1 MSSSHFA
8 LSALRGSRNGYSWLN
23 SDERKGK
30 SSRAFISPSISKKI
44 FAKQS
49 RASPVTKSRKLVRL
63 CRRKKKN
70 KVLENE
76 YFLPRWKENFQEE
89 RTRNEILRVGRE
101 EKKKSESLQ
110 LPSSIL
116 SLRSHPRF
124 PFFNVISQASDP
136 AGFRFPFLFRA
147 LAPFLVSPSLA
158 VTAPIYRKSIPRPM
172 FPFVFLFVPFKERE
186 SFYGGTRMTKT
197 EHLQE
202 ETLSLSFFLSLWR
215 KTIFP
220 RSNSSWT
227 LFKSF
232 DSHSIYLSRRD
243 I

>member
-1 MSSSHFA
+1 MTREKEKA
-8 LSALRGSRNGYSWLN
+8 AGLLSRPPFRKKFSPNRAAPHLSRSL
-23 SDERKGK
+23 
-30 SSRAFISPSISKKI
+30 
-44 FAKQS
+44 
-49 RASPVTKSRKLVRL
+49 ASLFVFVEG
-63 CRRKKKN
+63 KKKN

-136 AGFRFPFLFRA
+136 PGFRFPFLFRA

-202 ETLSLSFFLSLWR
+202 ETLSLSFFLSL
-215 KTIFP
+215 
-220 RSNSSWT
+220 
-227 LFKSF
+227 
-232 DSHSIYLSRRD
+232 
-243 I
+243 